1 MVHSI
6 GPRQAARQIR
16 VLSCEILVAKATR
29 DRPQARERE
38 AGAVIRIELFKNM
51 AAKIISA
58 F

>member
-16 VLSCEILVAKATR
+16 VLSCEILAAKATR

-51 AAKIISA
+51 VPQVMSA